1 MFAVPHQPINSLS
14 RKGEILYRYKFYH
27 LHFLGYVFLLKALW
41 INVKIKTASF
51 ILKGE
56 PMKFLSILQL
66 IIPFLCAFI
75 MTFFEEELIE
85 AVFSGLVI
93 GWILSAIMGTML
105 LIRNRKTKITL
116 VNVTSVIAIVPICLY
131 LLLYALASL
140 FI

>member
-1 MFAVPHQPINSLS
+1 
-14 RKGEILYRYKFYH
+14 
-27 LHFLGYVFLLKALW
+27 
-41 INVKIKTASF
+41 
-51 ILKGE
+51 
-56 PMKFLSILQL
+56 MKFLSILQL

>member
-1 MFAVPHQPINSLS
+1 
-14 RKGEILYRYKFYH
+14 
-27 LHFLGYVFLLKALW
+27 
-41 INVKIKTASF
+41 
-51 ILKGE
+51 
-56 PMKFLSILQL
+56 MKFLSILQL

-116 VNVTSVIAIVPICLY
+116 VNVTSVIFVFICFYMPLHLY
-131 LLLYALASL
+131 LYKQYIIKS
-140 FI
+140 